1 MKSLKGTK
9 TAQNL
14 MNAFAGESQA
24 KNKYQFYAKIARKEG
39 YVQIGDIFDETA
51 HNEEMHAKIFFR
63 YLLNDFTGNDVQV
76 TGS

>member
-24 KNKYQFYAKIARKEG
+24 KNKYQFKKNKFIKVSTMNIIVREIDLISHTKIKR
-39 YVQIGDIFDETA
+39 
-51 HNEEMHAKIFFR
+51 
-63 YLLNDFTGNDVQV
+63 
-76 TGS
+76 